1 MKKNLKGFTLVEML
15 IVISIIAILSGAILA
30 GMGSS
35 RSKARNARIVSD
47 VNTMQLIVEN
57 TYSNGAYPA
66 SQGALITATHNTDG
80 SDSTDTIKLNAII
93 TAGKVIYCSDG
104 AYHYR
109 VQGTLEA
116 GKDTDDVIKSTVN
129 GPIGTC
135 TCPVTGAAGTNTLF
149 CVGE

>member
-35 RSKARNARIVSD
+35 RSKARNARVVSD

-57 TYSNGAYPA
+57 TYANGVYPA
-66 SQGALITATHNTDG
+66 NQSALVTATHSADG
-80 SDSTDTIKLNAII
+80 ADSADTTKLNAII

-104 AYHYR
+104 ANHYK

-116 GKDTDDVIKSTVN
+116 GKDADDVIKSTVS
-129 GPIGTC
+129 GTIGAC
-135 TCPVTGAAGTNTLF
+135 TCPVVGAAGANTLF